1 MGGQSSSGRA
11 RRRAGW
17 PRRGGSRAPRTVQR
31 IIRASGLHP
40 THPRRSPAQG
50 ACACP
55 CDPITQNET
64 HKKRDFDSTSSV
76 EQPATRHV
84 QKTVCSLTML
94 RNPRV
99 FQPRLSSVARHS
111 PRAGARPPRPCTA
124 SCSDF
129 CSRRWSSSRGRATT
143 ASPARTPRRISWA
156 ATPSATSSTWAR
168 RSIPPTWRRGR

>member
-64 HKKRDFDSTSSV
+64 HEKKRDFDSSSSV
-76 EQPATRHV
+76 EQPANFVTRHV
-84 QKTVCSLTML
+84 SEDCLLT
-94 RNPRV
+94 
-99 FQPRLSSVARHS
+99 
-111 PRAGARPPRPCTA
+111 
-124 SCSDF
+124 DD
-129 CSRRWSSSRGRATT
+129 
-143 ASPARTPRRISWA
+143 
-156 ATPSATSSTWAR
+156 
-168 RSIPPTWRRGR
+168 